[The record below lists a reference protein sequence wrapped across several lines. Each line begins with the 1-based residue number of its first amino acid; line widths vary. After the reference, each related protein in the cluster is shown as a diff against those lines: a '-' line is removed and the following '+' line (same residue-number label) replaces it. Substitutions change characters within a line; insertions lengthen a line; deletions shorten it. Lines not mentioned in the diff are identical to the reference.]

1 MICSTKQATSLLL
14 RHRGPPLS
22 PSLISGP
29 CFRTRIHLN
38 PTGCL
43 SPWWRTDVC
52 EGRGLAVFQY
62 DENCRRE
69 SRLHITWEYEDAFS
83 KQAHCGAQTYQLQQ
97 YLVIS
102 LPQRLTNVTSY
113 YLSISIKYTHM
124 TTYTSVF
131 FIQCFPWGKSW
142 LWCLRLKAR
151 VTHMNSF
158 QHARGKNSGMIY
170 SAYQS
175 HSCLMSYCW
184 SAELW

>member
-113 YLSISIKYTHM
+113 YLSISIKCLENIHTWLP
-124 TTYTSVF
+124 TLLF
-131 FIQCFPWGKSW
+131 F
-142 LWCLRLKAR
+142 
-151 VTHMNSF
+151 SF
-158 QHARGKNSGMIY
+158 NAFHGENHGSG
-170 SAYQS
+170 A
-175 HSCLMSYCW
+175 
-184 SAELW
+184 